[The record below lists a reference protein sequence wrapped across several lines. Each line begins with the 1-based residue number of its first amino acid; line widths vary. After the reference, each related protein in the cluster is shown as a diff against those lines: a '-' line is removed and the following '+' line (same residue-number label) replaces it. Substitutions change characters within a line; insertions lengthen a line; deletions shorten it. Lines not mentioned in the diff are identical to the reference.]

1 MQIMEIST
9 IIIKIS
15 KVIKA
20 SLFIN
25 TNKIITII
33 IITKTK
39 TKITTS
45 PIIIIT
51 TTIKT
56 NLPLLSPQLPPPSI
70 RRTSSNPTSDS
81 LKPHMILNSFNQ
93 KNNLLV

>member
-1 MQIMEIST
+1 M
-9 IIIKIS
+9 S

-39 TKITTS
+39 TKTKITTS
-45 PIIIIT
+45 PIIITT

-56 NLPLLSPQLPPPSI
+56 NLPLLSPQLPPPPI